1 MNLMDGSLSQNPSYM
16 SVTLLYVSYIEFIEL
31 VMPSNKQLAC
41 CHESYIGTLFYVFDR
56 SQCHMLLKFLIWGK
70 HLLFN
75 IFLCFFLLL
84 LMCKF

>member
-1 MNLMDGSLSQNPSYM
+1 MNLMDASLSQNPSYM
-16 SVTLLYVSYIEFIEL
+16 SVTLLYVSYIEFIEV

-70 HLLFN
+70 RLLYFFVFLLF
-75 IFLCFFLLL
+75 L